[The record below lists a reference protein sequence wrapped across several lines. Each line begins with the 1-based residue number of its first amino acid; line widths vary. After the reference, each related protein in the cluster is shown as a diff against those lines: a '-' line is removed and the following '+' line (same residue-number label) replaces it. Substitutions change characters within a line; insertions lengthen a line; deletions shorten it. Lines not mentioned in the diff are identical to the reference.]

1 MTNTTLV
8 ILTALISGLIATIIT
23 ILWQQYNNKQ
33 ERKREI
39 FMIMIAKRYD
49 ITNVENVEAMNKI
62 DVVFYKSKV
71 VRQAWD
77 EFLNATNAPDSPSK
91 ADLISE
97 KHLKLLEKT
106 VLNFKGIPI
115 GTR

>member
-39 FMIMIAKRYD
+39 W
-49 ITNVENVEAMNKI
+49 NVMNLI
-62 DVVFYKSKV
+62 DSLSAGACVA
-71 VRQAWD
+71 QA
-77 EFLNATNAPDSPSK
+77 
-91 ADLISE
+91 
-97 KHLKLLEKT
+97 
-106 VLNFKGIPI
+106 
-115 GTR
+115 